1 MRLLEKITITGEPP
15 KTTQK
20 NTIKFNRK
28 TGHTYHTKAFNE
40 VRANINK
47 ALAENKP
54 KTALD
59 GALGLY
65 ITEYFTPPKASKS
78 KRWKNTKPDGDNSIA
93 VIADQLEKTGHVVND
108 SRFAV
113 EHIEKRYDKDN
124 PRTEILIYELQEQGE

>member
-1 MRLLEKITITGEPP
+1 MKLIERIIIPGEPP

-28 TGHTYHTKAFNE
+28 TGRIYHTKAFND
-40 VRANINK
+40 VRANISK
-47 ALAENKP
+47 ILAENKP
-54 KTALD
+54 ETAAD

-65 ITEYFTPPKASKS
+65 ITEYFTPPKAHKS
-78 KRWKNTKPDGDNSIA
+78 KQWKNTKPDGDNSIA

-108 SRFAV
+108 SRFSV

-124 PRTEILIYELQEQGE
+124 PRTEILIYDLQEQGE